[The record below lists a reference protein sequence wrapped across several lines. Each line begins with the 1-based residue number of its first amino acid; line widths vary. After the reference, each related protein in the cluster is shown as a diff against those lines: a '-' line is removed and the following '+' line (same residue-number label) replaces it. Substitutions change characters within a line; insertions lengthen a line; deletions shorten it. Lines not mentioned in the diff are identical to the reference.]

1 MLLRLASFQLAY
13 TIIIVHKGGHIPPP
27 FSIIPPKGVPP
38 IYENLL
44 TPPFFGK
51 CLVFP
56 CLIFE
61 DIQIKCKINFIIEDL
76 KKL

>member
-1 MLLRLASFQLAY
+1 MLLSLASFQLAY
-13 TIIIVHKGGHIPPP
+13 TIIIVHKGVHTPPI
-27 FSIIPPKGVPP
+27 FNHTSKGVPP

-61 DIQIKCKINFIIEDL
+61 DIQIKCKFNFIIEDL